1 MKGMGFREK
10 IFKKLN
16 CVTDF
21 ALGALVES
29 GHRQDMET
37 WASQEKGA
45 DGGQEQQQVF
55 WRKFGEPQSFS
66 MISLR
71 TLLQCQGLLWVEL
84 HSLKRC

>member
-37 WASQEKGA
+37 WASQEEGA
-45 DGGQEQQQVF
+45 EGGQGQQQVF
-55 WRKFGEPQSFS
+55 WRKFGAPQSFT

-71 TLLQCQGLLWVEL
+71 TLPQSQGLLWVEL
-84 HSLKRC
+84 HPQKGC